1 MCVTL
6 KNVVK
11 YICITHKNVVNLR
24 SRNSLKR
31 DIYGTE
37 KKILR

>member
-6 KNVVK
+6 KNVVN
-11 YICITHKNVVNLR
+11 YICITHKNVVNLH